1 MNILHVRIVHRI
13 VAVTINKGF
22 VKAGKIYAARNHGK
36 QDGIKNCR
44 VRISFEITPHQKKV
58 LNKKRKS
65 PKEDQRE

>member
-1 MNILHVRIVHRI
+1 
-13 VAVTINKGF
+13 

-44 VRISFEITPHQKKV
+44 VRIRFEITPHRKKV